1 MSMVFASSQTITSYR
16 INLIKVVTLA
26 VCLSLWEILSRS
38 GLFYAGIMPSI
49 VLVVKA
55 LGSELTDRSFY
66 HDLGLTMLESSVG
79 FVFGSILAIALGI
92 MLGISR
98 YFRRMAMPYI
108 VSIGATPK
116 IIFLPIIFL
125 IFGIGIESKM
135 AKGAMS
141 AFFPV
146 VLSTTSGFLLIPPVI
161 LRVGE
166 SFALSRWQMATKIY
180 FPAMAVPLM
189 TGLRLGIAVSTIGVL
204 AAEITYANAGLG
216 YRLINSAEQYKIPQ
230 MYATMILIFVVA
242 GTINWVMTRI
252 LAATSRHQ
260 RSQASLSALG

>member
-1 MSMVFASSQTITSYR
+1 MHFASSQNVTTYR
-16 INLIKVVTLA
+16 INMIKVVTL
-26 VCLSLWEILSRS
+26 VLCLSLWEMMSRS
-38 GLFYAGIMPSI
+38 GIFYAGIMPSI
-49 VLVVKA
+49 ILIVQAVW
-55 LGSELTDRSFY
+55 SELTDKSFY
-66 HDLGLTMLESSVG
+66 YDLGLTMLESSVG

-92 MLGISR
+92 TLGISK
-98 YFRRMAMPYI
+98 YFRRMSMPYI
-108 VSIGATPK
+108 VAIGATPK

-166 SFALSRWQMATKIY
+166 SFALTRWQMATKIY

-216 YRLINSAEQYKIPQ
+216 YRLINSAEQYRIPQ

-242 GTINWVMTRI
+242 GTINWIMTRI
-252 LAATSRHQ
+252 LAYTSRHEKN
-260 RSQASLSALG
+260 RKTLSALG